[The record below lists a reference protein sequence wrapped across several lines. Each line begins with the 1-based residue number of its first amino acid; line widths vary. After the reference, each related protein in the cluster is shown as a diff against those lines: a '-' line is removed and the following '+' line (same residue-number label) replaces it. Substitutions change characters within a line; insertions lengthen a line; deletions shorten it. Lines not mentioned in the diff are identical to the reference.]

1 MKPQDKKK
9 NKISTPGRYPEVKR
23 TPKMKTSVESAW
35 CDIPRIG
42 AQDGFT
48 FSVIMPAYNA
58 AEYITRAMDSV
69 INQTTPLAI
78 ELIVIDDCSTDNT
91 YEIVED
97 YARKQPPNA
106 KRVITLMRNSK
117 NYGVAYSRNA
127 GIAQAKGDYVAFL
140 DSDDWWKEE
149 KLEQQFEYLK
159 RKCAAILDAK
169 RKAEDVGKK
178 VEAKLPVLCC
188 TGRELTTED
197 GVPLGRIIGV
207 PQTITYNM
215 LLKNNY
221 ITCSSVI
228 LKRRIAL
235 KYPMKRDDL
244 HEDYITWLKI
254 LKRYGPAIGFNRPL
268 VNSRMTENGKS
279 RNKVSAAIKR
289 FKCYRVLG
297 INPFK
302 ALWYFANYALEGY
315 QKYNGL

>member
-1 MKPQDKKK
+1 MKTEGSK
-9 NKISTPGRYPEVKR
+9 NNIIIGRRRTEVKR
-23 TPKMKTSVESAW
+23 KPKTKTTVESGW
-35 CDIPRIG
+35 CEIPRIDARG
-42 AQDGFT
+42 GFT

-58 AEYITRAMDSV
+58 ADYIVCAMDSV
-69 INQTTPLAI
+69 INQTTPLGI

-91 YEIVED
+91 YGIAED

-106 KRVITLMRNSK
+106 NRVITLMRNSK

-127 GIAQAKGDYVAFL
+127 GVEQAKGDYVAFL
-140 DSDDWWKEE
+140 DADDWWKEE
-149 KLEQQFEYLK
+149 KLEQQYEYLR

-169 RKAEDVGKK
+169 HKAETVGKK
-178 VEAKLPVLCC
+178 VDAKLPVLCC
-188 TGRELTTED
+188 TGRELTSEE
-197 GVPLGRIIGV
+197 GVPLGRILEV

-228 LKRRIAL
+228 LKRRVAL
-235 KYPMKRDDL
+235 QYPMKRDDL

-254 LKRYGPAIGFNRPL
+254 LKRYGPAIGYNRPL
-268 VNSRMTENGKS
+268 VNSRMTEGGKS
-279 RNKVSAAIKR
+279 RNKLSAAVKR
-289 FKCYRVLG
+289 FKCYRVVG

-302 ALWYFANYALEGY
+302 AVWYFINYALEGY